1 MGTAARLGGRLRW
14 SLASAGRWRL
24 GSAARSRCRA
34 CRCRRRSGPGVAGQR
49 RAGTSASAAIWGY
62 PTSPSTS
69 SASLTRLGSR
79 GLRVGGHMENDA
91 VTLVRQVAARLAAS
105 DPSVVPL
112 VEAEL
117 ARTAGQ
123 PPEQFPVE
131 WIDLAKL
138 LVPSVFAAYPIIKDW
153 HRGRRD
159 VLRRRL
165 KLALDEK
172 GVPATGQRDA
182 IIEALLDEL
191 RDQVE

>member
-1 MGTAARLGGRLRW
+1 
-14 SLASAGRWRL
+14 
-24 GSAARSRCRA
+24 
-34 CRCRRRSGPGVAGQR
+34 
-49 RAGTSASAAIWGY
+49 
-62 PTSPSTS
+62 
-69 SASLTRLGSR
+69 
-79 GLRVGGHMENDA
+79 MEDGA
-91 VTLVRQVAARLAAS
+91 VTLARQVAARLATS

-131 WIDLAKL
+131 WLDLAKL

-165 KLALDEK
+165 KLNRVQFEARSFRWAWGRMGASGSGLRRRA
-172 GVPATGQRDA
+172 VPPCCPSNTPAGARRPRTCVGWR
-182 IIEALLDEL
+182 
-191 RDQVE
+191 

>member
-1 MGTAARLGGRLRW
+1 
-14 SLASAGRWRL
+14 
-24 GSAARSRCRA
+24 
-34 CRCRRRSGPGVAGQR
+34 
-49 RAGTSASAAIWGY
+49 
-62 PTSPSTS
+62 
-69 SASLTRLGSR
+69 
-79 GLRVGGHMENDA
+79 MESEA
-91 VTLVRQVAARLAAS
+91 VTLARQVAARLAAS
-105 DPSVVPL
+105 DPSIVPL

-131 WIDLAKL
+131 LLDLAKL

-153 HRGRRD
+153 RRGRRD

-182 IIEALLDEL
+182 IVEALLDEL
-191 RDQVE
+191 RDRLE